1 MYFTSHFFKPEIK
14 LCIRILLIF
23 IIPKVSA
30 TQTEENNQLTLDSS
44 LVKLEEWEADLART
58 LTDQHDANIL
68 VAEQRERD
76 LMRQLR
82 EVEEETSA
90 ESDTC
95 VSYRLILVV

>member
-1 MYFTSHFFKPEIK
+1 M
-14 LCIRILLIF
+14 
-23 IIPKVSA
+23 
-30 TQTEENNQLTLDSS
+30 QTGENNQLTLNSS
-44 LVKLEEWEADLART
+44 LMKLEEWEADLART

-82 EVEEETSA
+82 EVEEESST

-95 VSYRLILVV
+95 VSYMICFIFV

>member
-1 MYFTSHFFKPEIK
+1 M
-14 LCIRILLIF
+14 
-23 IIPKVSA
+23 
-30 TQTEENNQLTLDSS
+30 DSS